1 MEKKAVDK
9 PDHERGAI
17 TMETLRAFLARKRRS
32 TGDEPVVTI
41 RVPINEDD
49 RKKLVILAKA
59 LSGEKRVTP
68 NMVASALLHLA
79 LEKIATDKAA
89 ASSVIKT
96 PRPRN
101 PRRERS

>member
-1 MEKKAVDK
+1 MKKRAIEK
-9 PDHERGAI
+9 PDREHGSI
-17 TMETLRAFLARKRRS
+17 TMETLRAFLARKTCS
-32 TGDEPVVTI
+32 TGGEPLRII
-41 RVPINEDD
+41 RVPISEDD

-89 ASSVIKT
+89 ASSVVKT
-96 PRPRN
+96 PRTRN